1 MVMVEE
7 KKIYILEFSDIPAER
22 QSVQE
27 LPVEERINNFNE
39 VSLGFTEDAAVKEA
53 KRCLSCRRCLGC
65 GLCLAECDKDAI
77 VFEQADEKLDISV
90 DSMIITTGV
99 ERVCSPPPERF
110 GYGRYANVVTDIEF
124 ERILSDNGPYVGLL
138 IRPFDGEIPRKIGFV
153 CWADNNE
160 GKGESGIKS
169 LSYAIHEA
177 MLAKNKVD
185 GLEMSLFFP
194 DNDDYIKELKRND
207 GKVPG
212 VITKKGEITAIKE
225 VQESKNLIVRW
236 DENGNVREDEFEM
249 LVLSTMPEPTTYI
262 IELAKKLDINLEGV
276 REGIISLEAFDIN
289 KRGGRRNHA

>member
-1 MVMVEE
+1 MVEE
-7 KKIYILEFSDIPAER
+7 KKRYILEFSDIPAER

-90 DSMIITTGV
+90 DFMIITTGV

-110 GYGRYANVVTDIEF
+110 GYGRYANVVTDVEF

-160 GKGESGIKS
+160 GRGESGIKS

-185 GLEMSLFFP
+185 GLEISLFLP

-212 VITKKGEITAIKE
+212 VITKKGRITAIKE

-249 LVLSTMPEPTTYI
+249 LILSTMPEPTTYI
-262 IELAKKLDINLEGV
+262 IELAKRLDINLEDMRGEV
-276 REGIISLEAFDIN
+276 SISLEAFDIN
-289 KRGGRRNHA
+289 KGGRRNHA

>member
-1 MVMVEE
+1 
-7 KKIYILEFSDIPAER
+7 
-22 QSVQE
+22 
-27 LPVEERINNFNE
+27 
-39 VSLGFTEDAAVKEA
+39 
-53 KRCLSCRRCLGC
+53 
-65 GLCLAECDKDAI
+65 
-77 VFEQADEKLDISV
+77 
-90 DSMIITTGV
+90 
-99 ERVCSPPPERF
+99 
-110 GYGRYANVVTDIEF
+110 
-124 ERILSDNGPYVGLL
+124 LSDNGPYVGLL

-185 GLEMSLFFP
+185 GLEISLFFP

-212 VITKKGEITAIKE
+212 VITKKGGITAIKE

-262 IELAKKLDINLEGV
+262 VELAKKLDINLEGV

>member
-1 MVMVEE
+1 MVEE
-7 KKIYILEFSDIPAER
+7 KKRYILEFSNIPAER

-39 VSLGFTEDAAVKEA
+39 VSLGFTEGAAVKEA

-160 GKGESGIKS
+160 GRGESGIKS

-185 GLEMSLFFP
+185 GLEISLFLP
-194 DNDDYIKELKRND
+194 DNDDYMKELKRND

-212 VITKKGEITAIKE
+212 VSTKKGKITAIKE

-236 DENGNVREDEFEM
+236 DENGDEREDEFEM
-249 LVLSTMPEPTTYI
+249 IILSTIPELPSYLV
-262 IELAKKLDINLEGV
+262 ELAKKLNIDLKDMKKDTLLSETSKKGV
-276 REGIISLEAFDIN
+276 FFARTM
-289 KRGGRRNHA
+289 

>member
-1 MVMVEE
+1 MVEE
-7 KKIYILEFSDIPAER
+7 KKRYILEFSDIPAER

-160 GKGESGIKS
+160 GRGESGIKS

-185 GLEMSLFFP
+185 GLEISLFLP
-194 DNDDYIKELKRND
+194 DNDDYMKELKRND

-212 VITKKGEITAIKE
+212 VSTKKGKITAIKE

-236 DENGNVREDEFEM
+236 DENGDEREDEFEM
-249 LVLSTMPEPTTYI
+249 IILSTIPELPSYLV
-262 IELAKKLDINLEGV
+262 ELAKKLNIDLKDMKKDTLLSETSEKGV
-276 REGIISLEAFDIN
+276 FFARTM
-289 KRGGRRNHA
+289 